1 MSEQPT
7 SLPVTLGGGITAG
20 LPLQWID
27 DNTGIYSFVLLS
39 RVDWVRA
46 AATSLLEK
54 IDDALDGE
62 CVDVILTPEAKAITL
77 AYEVAVRLSLNH
89 FVVAR
94 KSAKNYMSNPV
105 GVDVKSIT
113 TADVQK
119 LWFGDE
125 DLEILRGKRIL
136 LIDDVVSTGATLEAM
151 FDFLKSHGCEVA
163 LVACVLTEGKE
174 WTEFDGVPVV
184 SIAHIPLARR

>member
-7 SLPVTLGGGITAG
+7 SLPVALGGGITAE

-27 DNTGIYSFVLLS
+27 DTTGIYSFVLLS
-39 RVDWVRA
+39 HVDWVRA
-46 AATSLLEK
+46 AATSLVEM

-77 AYEVAVRLSLNH
+77 AYEVAVRLSLTS

-113 TADVQK
+113 TKGLQR
-119 LWFGDE
+119 LWFGEE
-125 DLEILRGKRIL
+125 DLALLRGKRIL

-151 FDFLKSHGCEVA
+151 FSFLKSHGCEVA
-163 LVACVLTEGKE
+163 LVACVLTEGQE
-174 WTEFDGVPVV
+174 WKEFDGVPVV